1 MNKSKIHHY
10 IKYLTIQ
17 SFLFAVFI
25 DFMCIFIFSFT
36 NYTASFSMSAQP
48 GEAGGTVALP
58 KNKKLNVFG
67 QKIDAVGAKINHTN
81 FICT

>member
-1 MNKSKIHHY
+1 
-10 IKYLTIQ
+10 
-17 SFLFAVFI
+17 
-25 DFMCIFIFSFT
+25 
-36 NYTASFSMSAQP
+36 MSAQP